1 MIYSR
6 LEPLPVELER
16 EAEQLSNEY
25 LSHFGDDDEIPDHG
39 LEDYV
44 YQHASKELYKALHE
58 RDEIVEEAR
67 KRGVYAG

>member
-25 LSHFGDDDEIPDHG
+25 LNLFSDDDEIPDHG

-44 YQHASKELYKALHE
+44 YQHASKELYKALRE

-67 KRGVYAG
+67 KRGAYAG